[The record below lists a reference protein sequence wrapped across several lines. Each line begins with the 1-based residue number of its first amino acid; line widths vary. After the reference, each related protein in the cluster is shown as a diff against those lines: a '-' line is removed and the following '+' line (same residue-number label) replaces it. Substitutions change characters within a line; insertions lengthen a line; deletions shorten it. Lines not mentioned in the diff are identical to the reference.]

1 MDGVSIDK
9 ECQFHVLLILFCVS
23 LVSCIQG
30 TESTSVLEPTITE
43 ASVTTEGSP
52 TIKSVISATLTQ
64 VYIPNSPL
72 NTPEPDN
79 GTPEFSSSS
88 VPLQQITTGDI
99 QDVWWSDN
107 SNILYYGILFEG
119 NFAYDIQNQSITKI
133 SVEDVLSQ
141 TPQIGILDQLPPYYG
156 SPHISPS
163 GTRAIYMLQS
173 DAPPIPT
180 ADESIEGGEQL
191 SPSHALE
198 MWLWENGDS
207 YSLGTIKQCWLSDS
221 FWSDDEQKV
230 VLVEFGIPMPSCV
243 DSTISPQAWLIY
255 LGDKTVSP
263 LFSSSEY
270 PPLQVYGFLSGGK
283 YLLHGFYS
291 STTANLSLL
300 DIDTFN
306 SLPIN
311 APVGAFLQWT
321 NNSKMLITYKG
332 DMENPPYPVGILD
345 LQSLQFCDLLPM
357 FKGKFIRY
365 VNISPDMQWITF
377 TVEQQSE
384 TLESLWLM
392 KFDVDACY
400 TN

>member
-52 TIKSVISATLTQ
+52 TIKSVISATLAQ

-88 VPLQQITTGDI
+88 VPLQQITTGDL
-99 QDVWWSDN
+99 QDAWWSDN
-107 SNILYYGILFEG
+107 SNTLYYSILFEG

-180 ADESIEGGEQL
+180 VDESIEGGEQL

-198 MWLWENGDS
+198 MWVWENGDS

-243 DSTISPQAWLIY
+243 DSTTSPQAWLIN
-255 LGDKTVSP
+255 LGDKTVYP
-263 LFSSSEY
+263 LFSGSEY

-345 LQSLQFCDLLPM
+345 LQSLQFCDLLPL
-357 FKGKFIRY
+357 FNGKFTRY

-400 TN
+400 AS